1 MTFKTI
7 EYVIA
12 VHEAGSFSRAAQ
24 NLFISQPALSQA
36 IAKAEHDLGVEFF
49 TRDTHSLRLTAAGEL
64 LVREGRELLLKRD
77 ELKTRISGLSAA
89 RSETIR
95 LGISPFYSK
104 YYLPA
109 ILPYFRH
116 HFPSVRLEITEEIS
130 VVLEQQV
137 IDGTLDFCF
146 VPLHP
151 QNPRLSYEVV
161 HVEEILLAVP
171 KSSPVCAHATPSP
184 GLPYIDLKYL
194 ANEPF
199 IALKSIQKFNEMSV
213 QLCARA
219 GFEPHVV
226 YETLNWDTVSML
238 VASGMGVG
246 FVPDV
251 LLNRLSGENSPQYY
265 RLLGHDA
272 LRPYAVACK
281 RGSQLSPLAIQ
292 LVEIFK
298 SNIQKTEPAAESV
311 IL

>member
-12 VHEAGSFSRAAQ
+12 VHDSGSFSRAAQ
-24 NLFISQPALSQA
+24 NLFVSQPALSQA
-36 IAKAEHDLGVEFF
+36 IAKAERELGVEFF
-49 TRDTHSLRLTAAGEL
+49 VRDTHSLRLTAAGEL
-64 LVREGRELLLKRD
+64 LVREGRELLAKRN

-89 RSETIR
+89 RNETIR

-109 ILPYFRH
+109 VLPYFRR
-116 HFPSVRLEITEEIS
+116 HFPSVSLEITEEIS
-130 VVLEQQV
+130 VVMEQQV
-137 IDGTLDFCF
+137 IDGMLDFCF
-146 VPLHP
+146 VPLYP
-151 QNPRLSYEVV
+151 QNPRLSYEVI
-161 HVEEILLAVP
+161 HVEEILLAAP
-171 KSSPVCAHATPSP
+171 RDSAVCTYATPSS
-184 GLPYIDLKYL
+184 GLPYIDLRYL

-199 IALKSIQKFNEMSV
+199 IGLKSIQKFNEMSDN
-213 QLCARA
+213 LCSQA
-219 GFEPHVV
+219 GFKPHIV

-251 LLNRLSGENSPQYY
+251 LLNHSSSEKGPQYY
-265 RLLGHDA
+265 HLLGLDA

-281 RGSQLSPLAIQ
+281 RGSTLSPLAIQ

-298 SNIQKTEPAAESV
+298 SNIQREKPAGEASS
-311 IL
+311 L

>member
-1 MTFKTI
+1 MTFRTI

-36 IAKAEHDLGVEFF
+36 IAKAERDLGVEFF
-49 TRDTHSLRLTAAGEL
+49 ARDTHSLRLTAAGEL
-64 LVREGRELLLKRD
+64 LVREGRELLRQRD

-89 RSETIR
+89 RSDTIR

-109 ILPYFRH
+109 VLPYFRR

-137 IDGTLDFCF
+137 IDGALDFCF

-171 KSSPVCAHATPSP
+171 RDNPVCAHAVPSP
-184 GLPYIDLKYL
+184 GLPYIDLKHFE
-194 ANEPF
+194 NEPF
-199 IALKSIQKFNEMSV
+199 IGLKSIQKFNDMAAA
-213 QLCARA
+213 LCAAA

-226 YETLNWDTVSML
+226 YETLNWDTVTML
-238 VASGMGVG
+238 VASGMGAG

-251 LLNRLSGENSPQYY
+251 LLNHFTGERSPQYY
-265 RLLGHDA
+265 HLLGLDA

-281 RGSQLSPLAIQ
+281 RGSALSPLARQ
-292 LVEIFK
+292 LVEIFRR
-298 SNIQKTEPAAESV
+298 NIQRPAQDASDS
-311 IL
+311 

>member
-1 MTFKTI
+1 MTFRTI

-24 NLFISQPALSQA
+24 HLYISQPALSQA
-36 IAKAEHDLGVEFF
+36 IAKAERELGVEFF
-49 TRDTHSLRLTAAGEL
+49 ARDTHALRLTAAGEL
-64 LVREGRELLLKRD
+64 LVREGRELLRQRD

-89 RSETIR
+89 RNETIR

-109 ILPYFRH
+109 VLPYFRR

-137 IDGTLDFCF
+137 IDGALDFCF

-171 KSSPVCAHATPSP
+171 RDNPICAHAVPSP
-184 GLPYIDLKYL
+184 GLPYIDLKHFE
-194 ANEPF
+194 NEPF
-199 IALKSIQKFNEMSV
+199 VGLKSIQKFNDMAAA
-213 QLCARA
+213 LCAAA

-238 VASGMGVG
+238 VASGMGSG

-251 LLNRLSGENSPQYY
+251 LLNHFTGERSPQYY
-265 RLLGHDA
+265 HLLGLDA

-281 RGSQLSPLAIQ
+281 RGTTLSPLARQ
-292 LVEIFK
+292 LVEIFR
-298 SNIQKTEPAAESV
+298 SNIQRAETDALDS
-311 IL
+311 

>member
-1 MTFKTI
+1 MTFRTI

-36 IAKAEHDLGVEFF
+36 IAKAERDLSVEFF
-49 TRDTHSLRLTAAGEL
+49 SRDTHSLRLTAAGEL
-64 LVREGRELLLKRD
+64 LVREGRELLRQRD

-89 RSETIR
+89 RNETIR

-109 ILPYFRH
+109 VLPYFRR

-137 IDGTLDFCF
+137 IDGALDFCF
-146 VPLHP
+146 VPLYP

-171 KSSPVCAHATPSP
+171 RDNPVCAHAVPSP
-184 GLPYIDLKYL
+184 GLPYIDLSYFI
-194 ANEPF
+194 NEPF
-199 IALKSIQKFNEMSV
+199 IGLKSIQKFNDMSAK
-213 QLCARA
+213 LCADA

-251 LLNRLSGENSPQYY
+251 LLNHFTGERSPQYY
-265 RLLGHDA
+265 HLLGLDA

-281 RGSQLSPLAIQ
+281 RGTALSPLARQ
-292 LVEIFK
+292 LVEIFRR
-298 SNIQKTEPAAESV
+298 NIQRTEPDATDS
-311 IL
+311 

>member
-12 VHEAGSFSRAAQ
+12 VHDAGSFSRAAQ

-36 IAKAEHDLGVEFF
+36 ISKAEKELGVEFF
-49 TRDTHSLRLTAAGEL
+49 MRDTHTVRLTAAGEL
-64 LVREGRELLLKRD
+64 LVREGRELLRQRS

-89 RSETIR
+89 RNETIR

-109 ILPYFRH
+109 VLPYFSRY
-116 HFPSVRLEITEEIS
+116 FPSVRLEITEEIS

-137 IDGTLDFCF
+137 IDGLLDLCF
-146 VPLHP
+146 VPLRP
-151 QNPRLSYEVV
+151 QNPRLSYEVI

-171 KSSPVCAHATPSP
+171 KDSPVCAHATPSP
-184 GLPYIDLKYL
+184 GLPYIDLRFL
-194 ANEPF
+194 ENEPF
-199 IALKSIQKFNEMSV
+199 IGLKSIQKFNDMSA

-219 GFEPHVV
+219 GFKPRVI
-226 YETLNWDTVSML
+226 YETLNWDTVNLL
-238 VASGMGVG
+238 VGSGIGVG

-251 LLNRLSGENSPQYY
+251 LLNHLTGERSPQYY
-265 RLLGHDA
+265 HLLGLDA

-281 RGSQLSPLAIQ
+281 KGTELSPLARQ
-292 LVEIFK
+292 LVEIFRN
-298 SNIQKTEPAAESV
+298 NIQRTVPANADS
-311 IL
+311 